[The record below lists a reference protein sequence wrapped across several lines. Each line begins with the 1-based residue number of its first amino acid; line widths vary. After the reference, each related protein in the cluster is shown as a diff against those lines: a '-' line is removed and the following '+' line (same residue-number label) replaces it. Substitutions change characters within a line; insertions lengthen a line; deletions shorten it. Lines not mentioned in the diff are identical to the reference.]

1 MYINGR
7 FKSDNY
13 VKENIMVN
21 NQLIKE
27 LESYIS
33 RHQLIPSPKMSESPI
48 PDSVVAESRLSYL
61 KKARIASSKPTKELD
76 LFTNMDVVES
86 AQAPPD
92 IKDYININREPK
104 FNEVLFDFID
114 TRQLDDADVYKKA
127 NIDRR
132 LFSKIR
138 TVKNYKPKKTTAL
151 ALGLALE
158 LDNKDMD
165 KLLSSAGF
173 ILGKSDTLDLIIH
186 FCLEKKIYNIL
197 EVNSML
203 DYFSINIL

>member
-1 MYINGR
+1 MINN
-7 FKSDNY
+7 KL
-13 VKENIMVN
+13 M
-21 NQLIKE
+21 KE

-33 RHQLIPSPKMSESPI
+33 AHQLKSMPKMSAAST
-48 PDSVVAESRLSYL
+48 PDSIVAEATLSYQ
-61 KKARIASSKPTKELD
+61 KKSRIVAPHVAKDLHSYSKMEV
-76 LFTNMDVVES
+76 MES
-86 AQAPPD
+86 VQAPPD

-114 TRQLDDADVYKKA
+114 NKQLDDADVYKKA

-138 TVKNYKPKKTTAL
+138 TTHNYKPKKTTAL

-165 KLLSSAGF
+165 ILLSSAGF

-186 FCLEKKIYNIL
+186 FCLEKKIYDII
-197 EVNSML
+197 EVNCML
-203 DYFSINIL
+203 DYFSLNIL